1 MLRLTSA
8 TGGQAG
14 AAYSTSP
21 ITLGSNATFST
32 TFTFRFT
39 NPSSPPADGITFV
52 LAANPSGLGSTGQGL
67 GYGSVQNSVAVEF
80 DTYNNYPQVSAE
92 PNNNNHIA
100 IDTNGNLTDLAAASP
115 YGATACGSPNGTL
128 GCMANGDL
136 WTVTIG
142 YNGSDLSVAAQDGS
156 HASQTVISNYA
167 INIAS
172 LLGTNSAYVG
182 FTGATGADFENQY
195 ITTWSFS
202 NTTALAASLVPEP
215 SAFAVLGVAVLGL
228 GAVSRRRAPAV

>member
-1 MLRLTSA
+1 
-8 TGGQAG
+8 
-14 AAYSTSP
+14 
-21 ITLGSNATFST
+21 
-32 TFTFRFT
+32 
-39 NPSSPPADGITFV
+39 
-52 LAANPSGLGSTGQGL
+52 
-67 GYGSVQNSVAVEF
+67 
-80 DTYNNYPQVSAE
+80 
-92 PNNNNHIA
+92 
-100 IDTNGNLTDLAAASP
+100 
-115 YGATACGSPNGTL
+115 
-128 GCMANGDL
+128 MANGDL

-156 HASQTVISNYA
+156 HASQTVINNYA

-182 FTGATGADFENQY
+182 FTGATGAYFENQD

-228 GAVSRRRAPAV
+228 GAVSRRRAPAI